1 MLSSLLVCLAQAG
14 TAGSG
19 PAGTGPAGAGQPPS
33 LFEQLYTLAPILIIG
48 VVAYLLMFRPMQR
61 EKKQREAL
69 LSQIKKNDEVLLT
82 SGIYGTVIGV
92 AEDKD
97 EITVKI
103 ADNTRVRVVK
113 SAIARNL
120 TNEEALKAQQAA
132 GKTTTD
138 IKTPPSTDIKT

>member
-1 MLSSLLVCLAQAG
+1 MLSPLLVCLAQAG
-14 TAGSG
+14 TGGSG
-19 PAGTGPAGAGQPPS
+19 PAGTGPAGAGQQGS
-33 LFEQLYTLAPILIIG
+33 FLEQLYSLAPILMIG

-103 ADNTRVRVVK
+103 ADNTRIRVVK

-132 GKTTTD
+132 GKTTT
-138 IKTPPSTDIKT
+138 TPPSTDIKT

>member
-1 MLSSLLVCLAQAG
+1 MLSSLLVCLAQTGA
-14 TAGSG
+14 AGSG
-19 PAGTGPAGAGQPPS
+19 VAGTGTAGAGQPGSIFES
-33 LFEQLYTLAPILIIG
+33 LYSLAPILMIG
-48 VVAYLLMFRPMQR
+48 VVAYLLMFRPMQK

-69 LSQIKKNDEVLLT
+69 LSQIKKNDDVLLT
-82 SGIYGTVIGV
+82 SGIYGSVVGV

-103 ADNTRVRVVK
+103 ADNTRIRVVK

-132 GKTTTD
+132 GKTTT
-138 IKTPPSTDIKT
+138 TPPPSTDIKT

>member
-1 MLSSLLVCLAQAG
+1 MLSSLFVCLAQAG

-19 PAGTGPAGAGQPPS
+19 AAGTGTAGGGQPVS
-33 LFEQLYTLAPILIIG
+33 LFEQLYGLAPILIIG
-48 VVAYLLMFRPMQR
+48 VVAYLLMFRPIQK

-69 LSQIKKNDEVLLT
+69 LSQIKKNDDVLLT
-82 SGIYGTVIGV
+82 SGIYGSVIGV

-103 ADNTRVRVVK
+103 AENTRVRVVK

-132 GKTTTD
+132 GKTAT
-138 IKTPPSTDIKT
+138 TPPSTDIKT

>member
-1 MLSSLLVCLAQAG
+1 MLSSLLVCLAQAS

-19 PAGTGPAGAGQPPS
+19 LAGTGTGGAAQSDPTP
-33 LFEQLYTLAPILIIG
+33 LWYQMAPILMIG
-48 VVAYLLMFRPMQR
+48 VVVYLLMFRPMQK

-69 LSQIKKNDEVLLT
+69 LSQIKKNDDVLLT
-82 SGIYGTVIGV
+82 SGIYGNVVAV

-103 ADNTRVRVVK
+103 ADNTRIKVIK
-113 SAIARNL
+113 SAIMKNL

-132 GKTTTD
+132 GKTTTPPAAEP
-138 IKTPPSTDIKT
+138 KT